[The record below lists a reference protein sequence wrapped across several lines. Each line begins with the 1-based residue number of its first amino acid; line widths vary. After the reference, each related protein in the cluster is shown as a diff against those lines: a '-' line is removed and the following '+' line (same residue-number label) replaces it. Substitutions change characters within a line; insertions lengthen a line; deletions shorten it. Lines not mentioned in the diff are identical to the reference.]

1 MNLENL
7 ADKEKIKCPYCSR
20 KLNYWKRFIAKDK
33 GEYLCQNCNK
43 ISNVKHN
50 RNVWLSLIIAAT
62 VSLLILLFYLAAYKG
77 IQRTYDEEG
86 KLGVLIALFFGD
98 AIIFKWVLWEIL
110 PFGFFYFLSPFF
122 VEFYPQ
128 KRFMEQTQTKID
140 LSVPKSI
147 SNNAK
152 VKTSSH
158 TRNIPKENTHS
169 FKGVYEDIS
178 SSSSGDIDK
187 TRAFRVTTEDYSDIN
202 RERQVKSNSY
212 RGDTPLVRVSRE
224 TPVMREEEDI
234 KEYIP
239 QKDRVN
245 THKPVNN
252 PVQKPQTNSNY
263 SANRKF

>member
-1 MNLENL
+1 MNIENL
-7 ADKEKIKCPYCSR
+7 GDKEKIKCPYCSR
-20 KLNYWKRFIAKDK
+20 KVSYGKRFIAKDK
-33 GEYLCQNCNK
+33 GEYLCPHCNK

-50 RNVWLSLIIAAT
+50 KRVWLLLIIAAMI
-62 VSLLILLFYLAAYKG
+62 SLFFLLFYLAAYKG
-77 IQRTYDEEG
+77 VQRTFDEEG
-86 KLGVLIALFFGD
+86 KLGLLVALFFGD
-98 AIIFKWVLWEIL
+98 AVIFKWILWEIL
-110 PFGFFYFLSPFF
+110 PFVAFYFLSPVF

-140 LSVPKSI
+140 LSVPTSI
-147 SNNAK
+147 LNTAK
-152 VKTSSH
+152 VKSSSQ

-187 TRAFRVTTEDYSDIN
+187 TRAFRVTTEEYSDIN

-212 RGDTPLVRVSRE
+212 RGDTPLVKVSRD
-224 TPVMREEEDI
+224 VSVAREEDI

-239 QKDRVN
+239 QKDRIN
-245 THKPVNN
+245 TGKPVNN
-252 PVQKPQTNSNY
+252 PVQKPQNNSNY